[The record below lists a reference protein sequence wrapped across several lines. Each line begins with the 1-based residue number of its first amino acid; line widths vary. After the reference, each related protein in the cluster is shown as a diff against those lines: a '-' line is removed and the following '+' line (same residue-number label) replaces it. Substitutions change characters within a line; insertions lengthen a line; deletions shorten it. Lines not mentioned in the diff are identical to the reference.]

1 LKKWGDDMHRNKENF
16 QVVESTDAPVTLTRV
31 TPNRRIQIVFW
42 GLRAYIVVMVVLVII
57 GFTRGMH

>member
-1 LKKWGDDMHRNKENF
+1 MHRSKDNL
-16 QVVESTDAPVTLTRV
+16 QVLEPADEPVTLTRV

-57 GFTRGMH
+57 GFARGMH

>member
-1 LKKWGDDMHRNKENF
+1 MSHGKEKF
-16 QVVESTDAPVTLTRV
+16 DVASTTEIPVKLTRV
-31 TPNRRIQIVFW
+31 TPNRRIQVVFW